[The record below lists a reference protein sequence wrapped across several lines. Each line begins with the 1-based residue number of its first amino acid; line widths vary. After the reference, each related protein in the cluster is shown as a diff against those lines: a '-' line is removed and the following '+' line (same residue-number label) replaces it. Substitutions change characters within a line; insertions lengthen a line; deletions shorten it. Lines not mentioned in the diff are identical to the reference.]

1 VQQKV
6 ETMNGETKMKKRF
19 NALSLALGLALVMIG
34 TASFAEQTIG
44 VQAGATTAIATAR
57 VNVRVTVPK
66 VVILRV
72 GDANATVSDVNFTI
86 GVGTGVPAGVGNSQ
100 AYTGAIAPAGGAV
113 TVATTNPT
121 TTAGV
126 LTVQVWTNATAGAKL
141 TCALTALAGATSFAT
156 GATAGGVPGT
166 NDISVASTALH
177 PTGNLAGCDGTSTQ
191 AATPR
196 LTVNNNSFTYATT
209 FTPSAINSGIYGNI
223 ATYSATTL

>member
-1 VQQKV
+1 MKV
-6 ETMNGETKMKKRF
+6 ETMNGEIKMKKQL
-19 NALSLALGLALVMIG
+19 NALVVAMGSVLALISMPSL
-34 TASFAEQTIG
+34 AEQTIG

-72 GDANATVSDVNFTI
+72 GDANATVSDVDFTI
-86 GVGTGVPAGVGNSQ
+86 GVGTGVPAAVGNSQ

-126 LTVQVWTNATAGAKL
+126 LTVQVWTNASAGASL
-141 TCALTALAGATSFAT
+141 TCALTALAGATPFAT
-156 GATAGGVPGT
+156 GATAAGVPGT
-166 NDISVASTALH
+166 NDISVVSGTLH
-177 PTGNLAGCDGTSTQ
+177 PTGNLAGCNGTLTQ
-191 AATPR
+191 AATAA
-196 LTVNNNSFTYATT
+196 LTVNNNTFTYGTS

>member
-1 VQQKV
+1 MKV
-6 ETMNGETKMKKRF
+6 ETMNGELTMKKQL
-19 NALSLALGLALVMIG
+19 NALVVALGAVLTLI
-34 TASFAEQTIG
+34 SLPSLAEQTIG

-72 GDANATVSDVNFTI
+72 GDANATVSDVNFTV
-86 GVGTGVPAGVGNSQ
+86 GVGTGVPVAAGNSQ
-100 AYTGAIAPAGGAV
+100 AYAGAIAPAGGAV

-126 LTVQVWTNATAGAKL
+126 LTVQVWTNATAGANL
-141 TCALTALAGATSFAT
+141 TCALTALAGATPFAT
-156 GATAGGVPGT
+156 GATAGGIPGT
-166 NDISVASTALH
+166 NDISVVSTTLH
-177 PTGNLAGCDGTSTQ
+177 PTANLAGCNGVTSQ

-196 LTVNNNSFTYATT
+196 LTVNNNSFTYSTT
-209 FTPSAINSGIYGNI
+209 FTPSAINSGVYGNI